1 MLYYFRIYII
11 LLSISTYHILQ
22 KGLFMIIVCQI
33 TRKARASGK
42 WLWGKNIFFIF
53 VKAAAICF
61 KGRQTNQ
68 KHFPGKSS
76 FLSCKS
82 TVKIVF
88 VILKKS
94 VKKISQLAY
103 CPSLQLMIV
112 CNFTEFHFEMTLPA
126 DDRFLL
132 CFFSCLTR
140 RCVPIFVLTR
150 ILVKTVPRKFYVA
163 YAKNFWR
170 FGKRSEQ
177 FINIVGSCMLTYKKG
192 FFSNNVA
199 GICFLGLIISKNTL
213 ISSSFFLKYVVTSR
227 HILYK
232 SPKCL

>member
-94 VKKISQLAY
+94 VKKIS
-103 CPSLQLMIV
+103 
-112 CNFTEFHFEMTLPA
+112 
-126 DDRFLL
+126 
-132 CFFSCLTR
+132 
-140 RCVPIFVLTR
+140 
-150 ILVKTVPRKFYVA
+150 
-163 YAKNFWR
+163 
-170 FGKRSEQ
+170 
-177 FINIVGSCMLTYKKG
+177 
-192 FFSNNVA
+192 
-199 GICFLGLIISKNTL
+199 
-213 ISSSFFLKYVVTSR
+213 
-227 HILYK
+227 
-232 SPKCL
+232 

>member
-53 VKAAAICF
+53 VRAAAICF

-88 VILKKS
+88 VILQKS
-94 VKKISQLAY
+94 VKKMSQLAY
-103 CPSLQLMIV
+103 CPSLQLMVV

-132 CFFSCLTR
+132 F
-140 RCVPIFVLTR
+140 
-150 ILVKTVPRKFYVA
+150 
-163 YAKNFWR
+163 
-170 FGKRSEQ
+170 
-177 FINIVGSCMLTYKKG
+177 
-192 FFSNNVA
+192 
-199 GICFLGLIISKNTL
+199 
-213 ISSSFFLKYVVTSR
+213 FFLLNEEMCPYFCFNTDTCKNCPQE
-227 HILYK
+227 ILGGIRQK
-232 SPKCL
+232 LLAIRQKIGTIHQLLQVLAC